1 MGALGYFKHSSSVE
15 FAEYAVAN
23 HVKEE
28 PAVKWWVKDV
38 LHWQDQIISIGKTRY
53 WRKNHKFGIRIT
65 KMVKESLDIDKAT
78 RTNFGELAI
87 QK

>member
-23 HVKEE
+23 QLKEE

-38 LHWQDQIISIGKTRY
+38 LYWQDQIISIGKTRY

-65 KMVKESLDIDKAT
+65 KMVKEALEIDKAA
-78 RTNFGELAI
+78 RTNFG
-87 QK
+87 